1 MEHFIYITTNLITKE
16 KYIGKHYGKL
26 DDSYL
31 GSGKILMRAIE
42 KYGKKNFKRDILY
55 ISKTAEENNI
65 KEKEFIKVF
74 NAVKDRTFY
83 NIAEGGD
90 GGDIFHSL
98 PLEQQR
104 QIREEASKRFS
115 GEGNP
120 MYERHHSKETKELL
134 RQVDRSYTQTEEY
147 KQNMS
152 KTVSGNK
159 NGMYGKKHTE
169 ESKQKM
175 SIAKKG
181 KKLGK
186 ENGNA
191 KGISAYKDA
200 EMTILVKHFDTIREA
215 LIYVKTKPTDYSGI
229 TKRMKENKPYKNF
242 YWKKESVET
251 KE

>member
-1 MEHFIYITTNLITKE
+1 MEHFIYITTNLVTNK
-16 KYIGKHYGKL
+16 KYIGKHYGEL
-26 DDSYL
+26 NDSYL
-31 GSGKILMRAIE
+31 GSGKILIRAIE
-42 KYGKKNFKRDILY
+42 KYGKENFKRDILY

-65 KEKEFIKVF
+65 KEKEFIKAF
-74 NAVKDRTFY
+74 NAVEDKTFY

-98 PLEQQR
+98 PLKQQK
-104 QIREEASKRFS
+104 QIRERARKQCS
-115 GEGNP
+115 GKGNP
-120 MYERHHSKETKELL
+120 MYGRHHSEKTKELL
-134 RQVDRSYTQTEEY
+134 RQIDKSYTQTKEY
-147 KQNMS
+147 RQNMS
-152 KTVSGNK
+152 KAVSGDK
-159 NGMYGKKHTE
+159 NGMYGKNHTE

-200 EMTILVKHFDTIREA
+200 EMTILVKHFDTIQEA
-215 LIYVKTKPTDYSGI
+215 LIYVGTKPTDYSGI

-242 YWKKESVET
+242 YWKKEV
-251 KE
+251 